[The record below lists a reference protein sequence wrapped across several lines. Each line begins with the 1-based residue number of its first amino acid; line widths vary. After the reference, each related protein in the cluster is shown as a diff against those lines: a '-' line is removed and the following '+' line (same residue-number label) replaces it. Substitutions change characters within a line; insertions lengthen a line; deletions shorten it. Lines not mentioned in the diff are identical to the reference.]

1 MVPSFLKLF
10 PQGDQLKIRL
20 TNLTFPKIGNRTE
33 FLSFGGI
40 FRNREKGLAKRMP
53 DQNDADSVCYNLF
66 AHYSVYRVTRDAVPA
81 RVPSPFNQHPNR

>member
-1 MVPSFLKLF
+1 
-10 PQGDQLKIRL
+10 
-20 TNLTFPKIGNRTE
+20 
-33 FLSFGGI
+33 
-40 FRNREKGLAKRMP
+40 MP